1 MIASAARADSPSAS
15 TVYIGI
21 GSNLGR
27 PREQVSDAVRALGEL
42 AETRLLAISPLY
54 RNPAVGPGTQPDYV
68 NAVAAMETR
77 LAPHTL
83 LDCLLGIEAG
93 HGRLRGTER
102 WQARTLDLDL
112 LLYGNR
118 VIDDARLSVPHPH
131 LQERAFVLKPLF
143 DIAPHLE
150 IPKLGSLAALLERV
164 STASLVRLD
173 SRETSP

>member
-1 MIASAARADSPSAS
+1 MIASAARADSPSVS

-42 AETRLLAISPLY
+42 ADTRLLEISPLY

-68 NAVAAMETR
+68 NAVVAMETR
-77 LAPHTL
+77 LAPHSL
-83 LDCLLGIEAG
+83 LDGLLGIEAG
-93 HGRLRGTER
+93 HGRVRGAQR

-112 LLYGNR
+112 LLYGDR

-131 LQERAFVLKPLF
+131 IQERAFVLKPLF

-150 IPKLGSLAALLERV
+150 IPNLGSVAALLARV
-164 STASLVRLD
+164 STASLHRLD
-173 SRETSP
+173 RRETSP